1 MKKSNKKRDQKRSAK
16 ARKQLHDKVC
26 AQKQQEMYEAGSLRS
41 IERERERARRHRIAR
56 NFHAQ
61 AMHSFA
67 VGATLQQAAMES
79 LLADMDREDQQ
90 RRLMRQIY
98 DKQIDLQVGLAAE
111 AATFLGG
118 RR

>member
-16 ARKQLHDKVC
+16 ARKQLHDKVG

-41 IERERERARRHRIAR
+41 IERERERMRRNRRQVTPFGAMYGG
-56 NFHAQ
+56 AAMQ
-61 AMHSFA
+61 A
-67 VGATLQQAAMES
+67 AAMEGM
-79 LLADMDREDQQ
+79 LAAMDREDQQ
-90 RRLMRQIY
+90 KRLMRQIY